1 MTKEDAGC
9 VGMCG
14 GCNAAVKK
22 EILPLVTTGMDLK
35 GNVKQSKS
43 ERKKPSPPWFHFY
56 EESKTKPTN
65 KQIHRYKEKTGSC

>member
-43 ERKKPSPPWFHFY
+43 ERKKPSPP
-56 EESKTKPTN
+56 
-65 KQIHRYKEKTGSC
+65 